1 MDFVGDTSA
10 VRCRGD
16 KPFSAYPQAN
26 QIEPFTSSVKR
37 HTEGLQRKFFKLS
50 PRCQYLRRIH

>member
-50 PRCQYLRRIH
+50 PRCQCL